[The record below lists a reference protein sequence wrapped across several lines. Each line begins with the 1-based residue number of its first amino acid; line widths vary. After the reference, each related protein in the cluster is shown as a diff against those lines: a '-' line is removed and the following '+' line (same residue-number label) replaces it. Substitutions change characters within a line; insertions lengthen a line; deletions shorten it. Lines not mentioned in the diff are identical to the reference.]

1 MATKQNSTSILGDIN
16 PPKAIIKLA
25 LPATL
30 ALLAKAVYNIVD
42 TAYIGMLDSDIALTA
57 VGVTVP
63 LLLIMVSIE
72 NIFAAGA
79 AVLAGRHLGAK
90 DEEGASRT
98 VTTIIG
104 LSIVIGVV
112 LCVGGI
118 AFIEPLM
125 RVFSASDASLPLAKD
140 YAFWMFVAALANLP
154 AQSMNC
160 AARAESSVKISS
172 IAVITGALLNVVLDP
187 VFMFDWGL
195 GMGVEG
201 ASLATTISQ
210 FVTFFILAWF
220 YLSGRSVIK
229 LRLRSFHP
237 SWKLIKTVTVI
248 GIPTAVIQIC
258 LSVASSLTNIAA
270 APLPDADNIIA
281 AYGVVQ
287 RLVLIGCYVVMGFMQ
302 GYQPVASFA
311 FGARDED
318 RFHQSVR
325 FALKASLLLTVLVAV
340 VYILLSRPLIL
351 LFNQNP
357 VIVDYGRWLL
367 VSQVALYPAFGLC
380 YMMTITYQ
388 TIGASGYGL
397 FLSMIRQGLFY
408 VPFILTLPKL
418 FGVTGIYFSQP
429 AADIIDY
436 LSLYAFDRIYE
447 TDLIGKYARHAERS
461 GRAVSPSIITISRQ
475 FGSGVRQIGAES
487 VDRLNIPFSASPRIS
502 LNGRRTGRIGF
513 SPLCI
518 KQAPG
523 AGLCHWMTKS
533 IRLRSGRSKSWRA
546 RTPSWAGARTVFW
559 RDTKI
564 C

>member
-1 MATKQNSTSILGDIN
+1 MAAKQNASILGEAK
-16 PPKAIIKLA
+16 PSKAIIKLA

-42 TAYIGMLDSDIALTA
+42 TAYIGMLKDDIALTA

-79 AVLAGRHLGAK
+79 AVLAGRPLRAK
-90 DEEGASRT
+90 DEDGASRT

-104 LSIVIGVV
+104 LSIVIGAI
-112 LCVGGI
+112 LCGGGI
-118 AFIEPLM
+118 VFIEPLM
-125 RVFSASDASLPLAKD
+125 RAFGASEASLPLAKD

-201 ASLATTISQ
+201 ASLATTVSQ

-287 RLVLIGCYVVMGFMQ
+287 RLILIGCYVVMGFM
-302 GYQPVASFA
+302 
-311 FGARDED
+311 
-318 RFHQSVR
+318 
-325 FALKASLLLTVLVAV
+325 
-340 VYILLSRPLIL
+340 
-351 LFNQNP
+351 
-357 VIVDYGRWLL
+357 
-367 VSQVALYPAFGLC
+367 
-380 YMMTITYQ
+380 
-388 TIGASGYGL
+388 
-397 FLSMIRQGLFY
+397 
-408 VPFILTLPKL
+408 
-418 FGVTGIYFSQP
+418 
-429 AADIIDY
+429 
-436 LSLYAFDRIYE
+436 
-447 TDLIGKYARHAERS
+447 
-461 GRAVSPSIITISRQ
+461 
-475 FGSGVRQIGAES
+475 
-487 VDRLNIPFSASPRIS
+487 
-502 LNGRRTGRIGF
+502 
-513 SPLCI
+513 
-518 KQAPG
+518 
-523 AGLCHWMTKS
+523 
-533 IRLRSGRSKSWRA
+533 
-546 RTPSWAGARTVFW
+546 
-559 RDTKI
+559 
-564 C
+564 